1 MMIVLC
7 ALGLAWQAAP
17 AAGKLATPR
26 PVAEKPAAVKPVAVS
41 SVPPMAAQAE
51 RLRKA
56 GQLDEALK
64 LYRQGL
70 AVAPR
75 WADGWWSVGTLS
87 YLKGQY
93 PACRDALQ
101 RYLALETNSSAGLA
115 FLGLC
120 QFETGQFDAALRGLE
135 KAYAMGL
142 PAGDP
147 VTREALYKLAVVQN
161 KSGNFERALQ
171 ICTGLHREKESIEV
185 VALAGLAALRK
196 PIFPQ
201 EMASDDRELIFKMG
215 RAMMLAADRHAAEAG
230 KLLAELV
237 ESYPQAPNVNYA
249 YGAFLIATEADRG
262 LDELRAELK
271 LDPHHLPAQVTLADE
286 LLKRGHPAEALTV
299 AEHAAKQAP
308 RNFPAR
314 ALYGRAL
321 VENGQVQPGIVELEQ
336 ALKLAPDSPQVH
348 FFLASAYGKA
358 GRKEEAARERE
369 RFLKLKQTGPALA
382 APEAK

>member
-1 MMIVLC
+1 MMVLLC
-7 ALGLAWQAAP
+7 AVGLAWQAAAP
-17 AAGKLATPR
+17 KS
-26 PVAEKPAAVKPVAVS
+26 AAVKPAAAKPVAPRTGPS
-41 SVPPMAAQAE
+41 AAVPPVAAQAE
-51 RLRKA
+51 AARKA

-64 LYRQGL
+64 LYRQGT

-75 WADGWWSVGTLS
+75 WADGWWSLGTIS
-87 YLKGQY
+87 YLKEQY
-93 PACRDALQ
+93 PQCRDALQ
-101 RYLALETNSSAGLA
+101 RYVALEPKSSVGLA

-120 QFETGQFDAALRGLE
+120 QFETGQFDAALRGIE

-142 PAGDP
+142 PSGDT
-147 VTREALYKLAVVQN
+147 VTREALYKLAVVQT

-171 ICTGLHREKESIEV
+171 ICTALHREKESPEV

-196 PIFPQ
+196 PVFPQ
-201 EMASDDRELIFKMG
+201 EMAPDDRELIFKMG
-215 RAMMLAADRHAAEAG
+215 RAMMLAADRHAGQAG

-237 ESYPQAPNVNYA
+237 ESYPKTPNVNYA

-271 LDPHHLPAQVTLADE
+271 LDPNHLPALVTLADE
-286 LLKRGHPAEALTV
+286 LMKRGNPAEALTV

-321 VENGQVQPGIVELEQ
+321 VENGKVQPGIVELEY

-358 GRKEEAARERE
+358 GRKEDAARERE
-369 RFLKLKQTGPALA
+369 QFLKLKQAGQSMA